1 MRPVA
6 EEFLAKIAAELE
18 HALAQR
24 ARNGEPGRATRR
36 VLARGKGWSVSD
48 VICTSGPGDRSFEE
62 RHSCVSIA
70 VVAAGTFQYR
80 CGSGRSLMAPGSLLL
95 GNPGESFECG
105 HQHASGDRCL
115 AFHYAPEY
123 FAGLLP
129 DPARSRPA
137 FRVPRLPPLRELS
150 PLVVRICA
158 GLADPGYVP
167 WQELGA
173 LCAARIA
180 EFLTSV
186 PTTAINGPPA
196 AIARVTRVLRLIER
210 HPGAALDLENLAQTA
225 RLSPYHFLRTFERLT
240 GVTPHQFVLR
250 ARLREAA
257 LRLSEPKPARPRI
270 LDIAL
275 DSGFADVSNF
285 NRSFRAEFGI
295 SPRAYALHK

>member
-1 MRPVA
+1 M
-6 EEFLAKIAAELE
+6 AKIAI
-18 HALAQR
+18 ALQQALTQR
-24 ARNGEPGRATRR
+24 AANGELGRATRR
-36 VLARGKGWSVSD
+36 VLARGKGWTVSD
-48 VICTSGPGDRSFEE
+48 VICTSGPSDRSFEE

-70 VVAAGTFQYR
+70 LVAAGTFQYR
-80 CGSGRSLMAPGSLLL
+80 CGSGRDLMGDALMTPGSLLL

-123 FAGLLP
+123 FEGLLP

-137 FRVPRLPPLRELS
+137 FRIPRLPPLRELS
-150 PLVVRICA
+150 PLVARLCA
-158 GLADPGYVP
+158 GLAEDGYVP

-180 EFLTSV
+180 ELVTSV
-186 PTTAINGPPA
+186 PTTTVNVPPA
-196 AIARVTRVLRLIER
+196 AIARVTSVVRLIER
-210 HPGAALDLENLAQTA
+210 HPDAALDLENLAQTA

-257 LRLSEPKPARPRI
+257 LRLSAPKPARLKI

-275 DSGFADVSNF
+275 DCGFADVSNF
-285 NRSFRAEFGI
+285 NRSFRTEFGVT
-295 SPRAYALHK
+295 PREYAQPRELH